1 MVKLTRR
8 DSGLEYLV
16 TQLKPKITFYSGL
29 SSGRLGASLR
39 HEKKLEKHCG
49 IRRENQSPPFSK
61 LAVKELYFDTK
72 LVMYTLKFSSFG
84 RFVNIQDG
92 VVAEET

>member
-1 MVKLTRR
+1 MTK
-8 DSGLEYLV
+8 S
-16 TQLKPKITFYSGL
+16 LKSIVV
-29 SSGRLGASLR
+29 LGG
-39 HEKKLEKHCG
+39 K
-49 IRRENQSPPFSK
+49 NQSPPFSK